1 MKEKSDSV
9 NNTQKTTW
17 EAVTPLEINPAV
29 FLAAFH
35 GGPYGLRSFAEGSG
49 GRGGGR
55 NRTVTAAELAEG
67 ALLQALRAENDGERR
82 GIFFVVNPGGHKDA
96 EITGVAAQFVEA
108 DALPLNSQWDNLMAF
123 PLAPSIIVR
132 TRKSLHGYW
141 LLAGVGDPGRSR
153 IASTN
158 QMTSRNVPLSS
169 EGNAKSGHLINAP
182 TNQNQIPVLDGDA
195 PDHSVAESAS
205 LAQFR
210 PLQKQLAAHFGGDPV
225 ISNPSRVMRLP
236 GFNHHKRE
244 PVAVCCLLFEPQRRY
259 TQAELAAALCSLHPA
274 DPRFGVG
281 VATGQKAG
289 HKARGAVALALP
301 RGDFD
306 LEQLLDNCDFI
317 RHCQEQAATLPE
329 PLWYPMIT
337 NLADVPSGE
346 AAIHRLSAPHPGYS
360 VAATAAKIEQ
370 FRRSGT
376 GAFTC
381 ETIQAWGF
389 NCPRLGLCPARH
401 PRDLGQVPPPPWY
414 RQTRTGLRLIPGV
427 LANALA
433 AHKNIFY
440 SRQCYYQ
447 YLGGVYKKVEELH
460 VKHIIRKYLRTDD
473 VGMYQIN
480 DILGQWTM
488 EILRSPENLN
498 ANKALINLKNGLYD
512 RGTGTLMPHDPQL
525 LSTIQLPV
533 RYDPQATAPIFGA
546 FLNDCLDPASQL
558 LVQELCG
565 YLLVPETRAQK
576 AFVLVGEGG
585 AGKSTL
591 LTVIQELLLGAA
603 NVSNIAWQNLGET
616 FLTAELDGRLANIFA
631 DLPSRSIEDSSLFK
645 SITGE
650 DWLTAQ
656 RKNKDPYSFKSSARL
671 VFSCNSIP
679 KNIGDRSEAFYR
691 RLVIIPFGPPKPPAQ
706 RDLHL
711 KDKLAREAPGILNWA
726 LAGLARLS
734 RNGYRFCSSA
744 ASETALE
751 SYRVAGS
758 SVRSFVAD
766 CCVVAAGRQVS
777 AAQLYHAYQQYSGA
791 SGLRPVSQKR
801 FWMELKESYGM
812 VEKIREKVTRRT
824 MYLGIDLEELTD
836 F

>member
-1 MKEKSDSV
+1 MKNKSLK
-9 NNTQKTTW
+9 QII
-17 EAVTPLEINPAV
+17 PLEITPAV
-29 FLAAFH
+29 FLAAF
-35 GGPYGLRSFAEGSG
+35 GPGPYKLRSFAAGAA

-55 NRTVTAAELAEG
+55 NRTATAIELADPEG
-67 ALLQALRAENDGERR
+67 ALLAELRAENDGERR
-82 GIFFVVNPGGHKDA
+82 GIFFLVNPGGQKDA

-108 DALPLNSQWDNLMAF
+108 DDLPLETQWDNLMAF
-123 PLAPSIIVR
+123 PLPPSIVVK

-141 LLAGVGDPGRSR
+141 L
-153 IASTN
+153 
-158 QMTSRNVPLSS
+158 MTLSS
-169 EGNAKSGHLINAP
+169 GGDATP
-182 TNQNQIPVLDGDA
+182 DQDTPVLA
-195 PDHSVAESAS
+195 R
-205 LAQFR
+205 FT

-236 GFNHHKRE
+236 GFNHHKAE
-244 PVAVCCLLFEPQRRY
+244 PVAVACMLFEPDRRY
-259 TQAELAAALCSLHPA
+259 DQTELAAALKQLHPD
-274 DPRFGVG
+274 DPRFR
-281 VATGQKAG
+281 ATAAPKSPG
-289 HKARGAVALALP
+289 KARPAVALDRP

-306 LEQLLDNCDFI
+306 LDQLLGGCDFI
-317 RHCQEQAATLPE
+317 RYCQEAAASLPE

-337 NLADVPSGE
+337 NLADVPGGE
-346 AAIHRLSAPHPGYS
+346 AAIHRLSAAHPGYS
-360 VAATAAKIEQ
+360 FAATAAKIAQ

-376 GAFTC
+376 GPFTC
-381 ETIQAWGF
+381 ETIAAWGF
-389 NCPRLGLCPARH
+389 TCPQLGHCPARR
-401 PRDLGQVPPPPWY
+401 PQDRGQVPPPPWY
-414 RQTRTGLRLIPGV
+414 RQSRTGLRLIPGV

-433 AHKNIFY
+433 AHKKIFY

-447 YLGGVYKKVEELH
+447 YLGGVYQKVDELH
-460 VKHIIRKYLRTDD
+460 VKHIIRKYLRLDD
-473 VGMYQIN
+473 VMMHQIN
-480 DILGQWTM
+480 DIAGQWTM
-488 EILRSPENLN
+488 EILKSPDRLN
-498 ANKALINLKNGLYD
+498 VNRDLINLKNGLYD
-512 RGTGTLMPHDPQL
+512 RCTRTLRPHDPEL
-525 LSTIQLPV
+525 LSTIQLAV
-533 RYDPQATAPIFGA
+533 SYQPQAPAPLFAA
-546 FLNDCLDPASQL
+546 FLDDCLDPATQV

-591 LTVIQELLLGAA
+591 LSVIQELLLGAA
-603 NVSNIAWQNLGET
+603 NVSNISWQNLGET

-631 DLPSRSIEDSSLFK
+631 DLPSKNIDDSTLFK

-656 RKNKDPYSFKSSARL
+656 RKNKDPHGFKSTARL

-679 KNIGDRSEAFYR
+679 KNLGDRSEAFYR

-726 LAGLARLS
+726 LAGLARLAD
-734 RNGYRFCSSA
+734 NGYRFSESA
-744 ASETALE
+744 ASREALN

-758 SVRSFVAD
+758 SVLSFVAD
-766 CCVVAAGRQVS
+766 CCLVGPGRQVA

-812 VEKIREKVTRRT
+812 VEKTKDSLSRRAI
-824 MYLGIDLEELTD
+824 YEGIDLEELAD
-836 F
+836 FG

>member
-1 MKEKSDSV
+1 MKEKRESV
-9 NNTQKTTW
+9 KNKKTTIW
-17 EAVTPLEINPAV
+17 EAVTPLDIDVAA

-35 GGPYGLRSFAEGSG
+35 DGPYGLRSFAEGAG

-55 NRTVTAAELAEG
+55 NKTVTAAELADG
-67 ALLQALRAENDGERR
+67 TLLQALKAENDGEQR
-82 GIFFVVNPGGHKDA
+82 GIFFVVNPGGHRDV

-108 DALPLNSQWDNLMAF
+108 DDLPLDRQWDNLMAF
-123 PLAPSIIVR
+123 PLAPSIVVR

-141 LLAGVGDPGRSR
+141 LLTEEVGDKPTDIINMDKYSDVFGEECEK
-153 IASTN
+153 IATDI
-158 QMTSRNVPLSS
+158 RK
-169 EGNAKSGHLINAP
+169 NAKSVAI
-182 TNQNQIPVLDGDA
+182 
-195 PDHSVAESAS
+195 DHTADPAS
-205 LAQFR
+205 LARFT

-225 ISNPSRVMRLP
+225 IANPSRVMRLP
-236 GFNHHKRE
+236 GFNHHKAE
-244 PVAVCCLLFEPQRRY
+244 PLAVCCLLFEPGRRY
-259 TQAELAAALCSLHPA
+259 TQADLAAVLSELHPA

-281 VATGQKAG
+281 GATGKKAG
-289 HKARGAVALALP
+289 HKDRVTLSLP

-306 LEQLLDNCDFI
+306 LEQLLRGCDFI
-317 RHCQEQAATLPE
+317 KYCQQQAATLPE

-337 NLADVPSGE
+337 NLADIPGGE

-360 VAATAAKIEQ
+360 VAATTAKIEQ
-370 FRRSGT
+370 YRRSGT

-381 ETIQAWGF
+381 ETILAWGF
-389 NCPRLGLCPARH
+389 NCPRRGQCPARR
-401 PRDLGQVPPPPWY
+401 PQDLGQVPPPPWY

-460 VKHIIRKYLRTDD
+460 IKHIIRKYLRTDD

-498 ANKALINLKNGLYD
+498 QNTAMINLKNGLYD
-512 RGTGTLMPHDPQL
+512 RGTGTLRPHDPQL

-533 RYDPQATAPIFGA
+533 RYDPQATAPIFAA
-546 FLNDCLDPASQL
+546 FLNDCLDPASQVV
-558 LVQELCG
+558 VQELCG

-591 LTVIQELLLGAA
+591 LLVIQELLLGAA
-603 NVSNIAWQNLGET
+603 NVANIAWQNLGET

-656 RKNKDPYSFKSSARL
+656 RKNKDPYSFKTTARL

-679 KNIGDRSEAFYR
+679 KNLGDRSEAFYR

-711 KDKLAREAPGILNWA
+711 KDKLSREAPGILNWA
-726 LAGLARLS
+726 LVGLTRLS
-734 RNGYRFCSSA
+734 RNGYRFSSSA

-766 CCVVAAGRQVS
+766 CCLVADGRQVS

-801 FWMELKESYGM
+801 FFMELKESCGM
-812 VEKIREKVTRRT
+812 VEKTKENITRRS
-824 MYLGIDLEELTD
+824 MYSGIDLTEFAD